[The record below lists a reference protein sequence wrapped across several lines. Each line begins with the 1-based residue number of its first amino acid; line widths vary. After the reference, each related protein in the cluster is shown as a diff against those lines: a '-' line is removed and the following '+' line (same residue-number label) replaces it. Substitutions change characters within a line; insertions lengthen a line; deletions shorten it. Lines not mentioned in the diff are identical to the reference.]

1 MNKRESDIPIG
12 KCATEANVPNWGI
25 ENEKETESVYEI
37 PKERK
42 KRTMFDKARLSIKN
56 KKVFLS
62 YKKDQEETKKDNSK
76 IEIKHS
82 PHHSHLSSY
91 EQFVQNGMQKIE
103 KEKAKEIKEVKT
115 IRNLLMKENPNA
127 YNDLHLFNTFKT
139 DKILLD
145 TLVSHLDS
153 ISRRYK
159 SPKGSTCMFPPVTN
173 RQQSSISCQT
183 HPIHKIQKKTKS
195 TVGPIDLLKQIH
207 DMNNNYMIPNDKNM
221 KTRPTPTQFRF
232 RVIRHLPYYGNTETF

>member
-1 MNKRESDIPIG
+1 MNRDDNTI
-12 KCATEANVPNWGI
+12 KCVTEANVPNWGI
-25 ENEKETESVYEI
+25 ENEKESEIIYEI

-42 KRTMFDKARLSIKN
+42 KRTMFDKARLSIMN

-62 YKKDQEETKKDNSK
+62 YKKEQEESNKDSNTKPSG
-76 IEIKHS
+76 
-82 PHHSHLSSY
+82 HHSHLSSY

-115 IRNLLMKENPNA
+115 IRNLLMKENPDA
-127 YNDLHLFNTFKT
+127 YNDLHLYNTFKT
-139 DKILLD
+139 DKILLH

-153 ISRRYK
+153 ISKRYK
-159 SPKGSTCMFPPVTN
+159 SPNANQCIFPPLTN

-183 HPIHKIQKKTKS
+183 HPINRVQKKSKN

-207 DMNNNYMIPNDKNM
+207 DMNNNYMIPNDNNLKP
-221 KTRPTPTQFRF
+221 RPTPTQFRF

>member
-1 MNKRESDIPIG
+1 MNRDDIKIG
-12 KCATEANVPNWGI
+12 KCVTEANVLNWGV
-25 ENEKETESVYEI
+25 ENEKESEIIDEI

-56 KKVFLS
+56 KKVFFS
-62 YKKDQEETKKDNSK
+62 YKKDQEESKKDTK
-76 IEIKHS
+76 
-82 PHHSHLSSY
+82 PLVHHSHLSSY

-127 YNDLHLFNTFKT
+127 YNDLHLYNTFEN
-139 DKILLD
+139 DKILLH

-153 ISRRYK
+153 ISKRYK
-159 SPKGSTCMFPPVTN
+159 SPNTCIFPPVTN

-183 HPIHKIQKKTKS
+183 HPINKVQKKTKN

-207 DMNNNYMIPNDKNM
+207 DMNNNYMISNDNNM
-221 KTRPTPTQFRF
+221 KPRPTPTQFRF
-232 RVIRHLPYYGNTETF
+232 RVIRHLPCYGNTETF